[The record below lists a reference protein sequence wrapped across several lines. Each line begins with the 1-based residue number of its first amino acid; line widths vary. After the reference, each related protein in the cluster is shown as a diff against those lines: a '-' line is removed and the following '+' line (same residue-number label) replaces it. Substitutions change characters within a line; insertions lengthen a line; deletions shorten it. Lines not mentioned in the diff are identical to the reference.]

1 MQTPG
6 GRDEYRPHPLPPS
19 TSKDGAPLKEGYG
32 MSNEIT
38 TSGVH
43 HIRLIVT
50 DPVRSRDF
58 YTSLLNFKVAVEL
71 PPGFVL
77 TNGNILLGITPP
89 WDASQTIPND
99 RFSPNRVGLDH
110 LSFGV
115 ANRAELNKAAA
126 LFEEHGV
133 EHGEVRDLPPFG
145 ITILSFSDPDGIQ
158 LELTAPLES

>member
-1 MQTPG
+1 M
-6 GRDEYRPHPLPPS
+6 S
-19 TSKDGAPLKEGYG
+19 T
-32 MSNEIT
+32 EIT
-38 TSGVH
+38 TTGVH

-50 DPVRSRDF
+50 DPMRSRDF
-58 YTSLLNFKVAVEL
+58 YTSLLNFEVAAEL

-77 TNGNILLGITPP
+77 TNGNMLLGVTPA
-89 WDASQTIPND
+89 WDDSQAIPDD

-115 ANRAELNKAAA
+115 ANRAELDRAAA
-126 LFEEHGV
+126 LFDERGV

-158 LELTAPLES
+158 LELTAPLEK

>member
-1 MQTPG
+1 MAT
-6 GRDEYRPHPLPPS
+6 
-19 TSKDGAPLKEGYG
+19 
-32 MSNEIT
+32 EIT
-38 TSGVH
+38 TTGAH

-77 TNGNILLGITPP
+77 TNGNMLLGVTPA
-89 WDASQTIPND
+89 WEKDKAIAND

-115 ANRAELNKAAA
+115 ENRAELNKAVA
-126 LFEEHGV
+126 LFDAQGV
-133 EHGEVRDLPPFG
+133 EHGEVRDLIEFG

-158 LELTAPLES
+158 LELTAPLEKS

>member
-1 MQTPG
+1 M
-6 GRDEYRPHPLPPS
+6 S
-19 TSKDGAPLKEGYG
+19 T
-32 MSNEIT
+32 EIT
-38 TSGVH
+38 TTGVH

-89 WDASQTIPND
+89 WDTSQAIPSD
-99 RFSPNRVGLDH
+99 HFSPNRVGLDH

-115 ANRAELNKAAA
+115 ADRAELNKAAA
-126 LFEEHGV
+126 LFDERGV
-133 EHGEVRDLPPFG
+133 VHGEVRDLPAFG
-145 ITILSFSDPDGIQ
+145 ITILSFDDPDGIQ
-158 LELTAPLES
+158 VELTAPLE

>member
-1 MQTPG
+1 M
-6 GRDEYRPHPLPPS
+6 
-19 TSKDGAPLKEGYG
+19 SK
-32 MSNEIT
+32 IT

-58 YTSLLNFKVAVEL
+58 YTTFLNFMVAAEL

-77 TNGNILLGITPP
+77 TDGNILLGVTSP
-89 WDASQTIPND
+89 WDDSQALPND

-110 LSFGV
+110 LSFSV
-115 ANRAELNKAAA
+115 ANRAELHKAAA

-158 LELTAPLES
+158 VELTAPLE

>member
-1 MQTPG
+1 
-6 GRDEYRPHPLPPS
+6 
-19 TSKDGAPLKEGYG
+19 
-32 MSNEIT
+32 MSAKIT
-38 TSGVH
+38 TNGVH

-58 YTSLLNFKVAVEL
+58 YTRFLNFTVAAEL

-77 TNGNILLGITPP
+77 TNGHILLGMTSA
-89 WDASQTIPND
+89 WDKSQAIEND

-110 LSFGV
+110 LSFSV
-115 ANRAELNKAAA
+115 DSRAELEKAAA
-126 LFEEHGV
+126 LFEQHGI

-158 LELTAPLES
+158 LELTAPLG

>member
-1 MQTPG
+1 M
-6 GRDEYRPHPLPPS
+6 S
-19 TSKDGAPLKEGYG
+19 T
-32 MSNEIT
+32 EIT
-38 TSGVH
+38 TTGVH

-58 YTSLLNFKVAVEL
+58 YTRLLNFQVAVEL

-77 TNGNILLGITPP
+77 TNGNMLLGITPA
-89 WDASQTIPND
+89 WDASQALPND

-126 LFEEHGV
+126 LFEEQGV
-133 EHGEVRDLPPFG
+133 EHGEVRDLPDFG
-145 ITILSFSDPDGIQ
+145 ITILSFNDPDGIQ
-158 LELTAPLES
+158 LELTAPLE

>member
-1 MQTPG
+1 M
-6 GRDEYRPHPLPPS
+6 S
-19 TSKDGAPLKEGYG
+19 TQ
-32 MSNEIT
+32 IT
-38 TSGVH
+38 TTGVH

-50 DPVRSRDF
+50 DPIRSRDF
-58 YTSLLNFKVAVEL
+58 YTSLLNFTVAAEL

-77 TNGNILLGITPP
+77 TNGNMLLGMTSP
-89 WDASQTIPND
+89 WDVSQALPND

-110 LSFGV
+110 LSFSV
-115 ANRAELNKAAA
+115 ASKAELHKAAA

-158 LELTAPLES
+158 VELTAPLE

>member
-1 MQTPG
+1 M
-6 GRDEYRPHPLPPS
+6 S
-19 TSKDGAPLKEGYG
+19 TQ
-32 MSNEIT
+32 IT
-38 TSGVH
+38 TNGVH

-58 YTSLLNFKVAVEL
+58 YTRFLNFTVAAEL

-77 TNGNILLGITPP
+77 TNGNMLLGVTSP
-89 WDASQTIPND
+89 WDESQALPND

-115 ANRAELNKAAA
+115 ANRAELDKAAA

-133 EHGEVRDLPPFG
+133 EHGEVSDLPPFG

-158 LELTAPLES
+158 LELTTPLE

>member
-1 MQTPG
+1 M
-6 GRDEYRPHPLPPS
+6 S
-19 TSKDGAPLKEGYG
+19 T
-32 MSNEIT
+32 EIT

-50 DPVRSRDF
+50 DPIRSRDF

-77 TNGNILLGITPP
+77 TNGNLLLGITPP
-89 WDASQTIPND
+89 WDASQAIPND

-115 ANRAELNKAAA
+115 SNRAELNKAAA
-126 LFEEHGV
+126 LFDEHGV
-133 EHGEVRDLPPFG
+133 EHGK
-145 ITILSFSDPDGIQ
+145 
-158 LELTAPLES
+158 